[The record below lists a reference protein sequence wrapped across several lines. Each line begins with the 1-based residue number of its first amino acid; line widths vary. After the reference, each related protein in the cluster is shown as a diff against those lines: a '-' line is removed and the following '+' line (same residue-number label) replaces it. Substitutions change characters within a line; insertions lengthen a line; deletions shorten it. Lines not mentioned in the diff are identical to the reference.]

1 MPDALAWL
9 ESSALGTFM
18 RDSGPWTY
26 PVVNVIHVLGV
37 ATLFGA
43 VLILDL
49 RLLGVGR
56 RAPLAAITTIA
67 APVAMAGFAL
77 AAASGVCLLA
87 ANALEYQGNPVL
99 LVKFSAIGLGLANAA
114 ALRALLENGIDPQRN
129 REQEQERQRVEATL
143 AIPFQKCAETYIS
156 TYEATWKNDKHRQQW
171 KNTLATYVYPSLAI

>member
-1 MPDALAWL
+1 MTLLAWL
-9 ESSALGTFM
+9 QSSALGMFM
-18 RDSGPWTY
+18 RGTGPWTY

-37 ATLFGA
+37 STLFGA

-56 RAPLAAITTIA
+56 RAPLAAITAVA

-99 LVKFSAIGLGLANAA
+99 LVKFSAIGLGLVNAVVLRWTA
-114 ALRALLENGIDPQRN
+114 AWQAHTTRDLSRS
-129 REQEQERQRVEATL
+129 EARRL
-143 AIPFQKCAETYIS
+143 G
-156 TYEATWKNDKHRQQW
+156 
-171 KNTLATYVYPSLAI
+171 LMGGVSLVSWLTAVGAGRIIGYW

>member
-1 MPDALAWL
+1 MRDALAWL

-56 RAPLAAITTIA
+56 RAPLAAITAIA

-99 LVKFSAIGLGLANAA
+99 LVKFSAIGLGLANAV
-114 ALRALLENGIDPQRN
+114 ALRCTAAWRAHTTRDLSRSEARRLALMGGLSL
-129 REQEQERQRVEATL
+129 VSWLTAV
-143 AIPFQKCAETYIS
+143 CAGRIIGY
-156 TYEATWKNDKHRQQW
+156 W
-171 KNTLATYVYPSLAI
+171 